1 MWQGQLVTRVGA
13 RLAGILIALTL
24 ASACSSEA
32 DSESS
37 VDSKSSPVEV
47 PVRVVEERKAA
58 VSRTFAARTVGS
70 REVEVRA
77 RVGGLLESRDYSEGS
92 AVNADD
98 ILFRIGPERYEV
110 RVQRAEAELARAEA
124 VERQARREWELVSS
138 LFEEDAISQRERDE
152 ALSVLELAQ
161 TGLELAEAELA
172 EARIDLGYV
181 EVKAPISGIV
191 GLSEYA
197 KGSLVD
203 AGTLLASVTQLDP
216 MHVQFS
222 IPEEQM
228 AAFSGQIRSGS
239 ELDIA
244 LTLPDDSQYPETGRL
259 DFTESGVDPS
269 TGTVLVRAIFPNE
282 SHDLLPGQFVRVTLS
297 DLEIGR
303 MIQLPREAVAED
315 SEGPIVYVLD
325 EEDIPQPTSVKLG
338 PDMPDGE
345 VAVTEGLS
353 SGDRV
358 VAVSIHGLNEGVA
371 VKPETEDPPE
381 DSDQGGEGDR

>member
-239 ELDIA
+239 GLDVA